1 MLGKSMDIVNQVLRN
16 CGGITQVETNI
27 YQQEPE
33 DDDYEDE
40 YEVNSEPEEE
50 EKVTEQERKN
60 IINGIQS
67 TRYEKKKG

>member
-1 MLGKSMDIVNQVLRN
+1 MLGNSMDIVNQVLRN